1 METETAVVYILL
13 LFIASLFYTSSDALV
28 IYGFSIM
35 GLLTVAVFF
44 LFAMYFEKINIG
56 FIESAFGKW
65 LQSIMFG
72 QKIFW
77 GGLALFFILALRTIF
92 QVILQLIRRAKKIGS
107 TNLNLS
113 NKSMDVLNA
122 FRIVYYVFIFMFLI
136 LGFSFTKNGLVDKYA
151 FGKWI
156 QGGLFLGL
164 GCIIGY
170 FLYLSINKEFVKIKN
185 DSMSKPNIVVAT
197 KTKQEKK
204 EQLGDTSVIR
214 R

>member
-35 GLLTVAVFF
+35 GLFTLLTIYIFAVH
-44 LFAMYFEKINIG
+44 FETIKTG
-56 FIESAFGKW
+56 FDNMKFGKW
-65 LQSIMFG
+65 MTG
-72 QKIFW
+72 AFW
-77 GGLALFFILALRTIF
+77 GGLALFFLVALRTIF
-92 QVILQLIRRAKKIGS
+92 QVIIQLGRRAEKIGS

-113 NKSMDVLNA
+113 NASMDVLNT
-122 FRIVYYVFIFMFLI
+122 FRILYYVFIFMFLM
-136 LGFSFTKNGLVDKYA
+136 LVFSFTTNI

-170 FLYLSINKEFVKIKN
+170 FLYLSINEEFVKIKN
-185 DSMSKPNIVVAT
+185 DSMTKPNKVVAT
-197 KTKQEKK
+197 ETKEERKTR
-204 EQLGDTSVIR
+204 LGDTSIIR